1 MADIAKRFK
10 NNPILVPAAVN
21 ASHAGLKV
29 ECLLNPGAFE
39 YKGRI
44 WLLMRVAERPEQKE
58 GRISFPVMDNGEIR
72 ILDSARGTVIQI
84 SLPSK

>member
-10 NNPILVPAAVN
+10 NNPILVPAAVRT
-21 ASHAGLKV
+21 SHAGLKV

-44 WLLMRVAERPEQKE
+44 WLLMRVAERPEI
-58 GRISFPVMDNGEIR
+58 GRASCRERVLR
-72 ILDSARGTVIQI
+72 LV
-84 SLPSK
+84 